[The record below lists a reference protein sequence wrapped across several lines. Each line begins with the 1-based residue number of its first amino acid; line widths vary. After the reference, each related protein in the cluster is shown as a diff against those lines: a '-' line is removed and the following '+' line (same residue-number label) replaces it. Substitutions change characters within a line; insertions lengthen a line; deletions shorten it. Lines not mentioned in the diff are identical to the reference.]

1 MKKLRGKFR
10 GIREWNN
17 GIVSP
22 ILLRDGTQICLIDL
36 LLLLCVGACLGIDR
50 CALWVRATQS
60 FHSTKETGSL
70 EAMESLEVPG
80 GWVWMQL
87 WRHPFATLNCVAQ
100 GESRRISGHWFAS
113 SVKPQML
120 LSYQVPSTLILE
132 YTFASHVTSLV

>member
-17 GIVSP
+17 DIVSP

-50 CALWVRATQS
+50 CALWVCATQS

-70 EAMESLEVPG
+70 EAMESLEAPG
-80 GWVWMQL
+80 DGWMQL
-87 WRHPFATLNCVAQ
+87 WRHPFATLDCVAQ
-100 GESRRISGHWFAS
+100 GESRRISEHWFAS

-120 LSYQVPSTLILE
+120 LSYQVLCTLILE
-132 YTFASHVTSLV
+132 YAFASHATSLV